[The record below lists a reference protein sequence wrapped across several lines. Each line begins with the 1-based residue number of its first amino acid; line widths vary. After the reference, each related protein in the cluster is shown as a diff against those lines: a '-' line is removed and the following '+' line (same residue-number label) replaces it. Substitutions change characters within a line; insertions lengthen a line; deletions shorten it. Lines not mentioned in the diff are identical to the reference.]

1 MLTENELAKYNR
13 QLIMRG
19 FGQEGQEKLKNAKV
33 FLAGCGGLGSPIAL
47 YLAAAGIGTLRIV
60 DEDTVDI
67 SNLNRQVLH
76 WETDIARPKIRSAA
90 EKLEKMNTDIVID
103 PVQATIDETNVSELT
118 EGFDVIIDAMDNMST
133 RFLLNQAAIKHN
145 IPFVHGAVQGL
156 EGRAFTVI
164 PGKTAC
170 FRCVYHAEIPKK
182 KFPVLGMTP
191 GIIGCIQAT
200 EVVKYLTGTGDLL
213 ENRMLVY
220 DGLSMKFMELK
231 MKRDPECPHCG
242 HLPFPE
248 SV

>member
-1 MLTENELAKYNR
+1 MLTENELAKYDR
-13 QLIMRG
+13 QIIMRG
-19 FGQEGQEKLKNAKV
+19 FGEEGQEKLKNAKV

-47 YLAAAGIGTLRIV
+47 YLAAAGIGALRIV

-90 EKLEKMNTDIVID
+90 DKLTKMNADIIID
-103 PVQATIDETNVSELT
+103 PIQATIDESNVNELT
-118 EGFDVIIDAMDNMST
+118 EGSDVIVDAMDNMSA
-133 RFLLNQAAIKHN
+133 RFLLNQAAIHHN

-170 FRCVYHAEIPKK
+170 FRCIYQSEIPKK
-182 KFPVLGMTP
+182 KFPVLGVTP

-200 EVVKYLTGTGDLL
+200 EVVKCLTGMGDLL

-220 DGLSMKFMELK
+220 DGLSLKFMELK
-231 MKRDPECPHCG
+231 IKRDPECPHCR
-242 HLPFPE
+242 HLPCPE